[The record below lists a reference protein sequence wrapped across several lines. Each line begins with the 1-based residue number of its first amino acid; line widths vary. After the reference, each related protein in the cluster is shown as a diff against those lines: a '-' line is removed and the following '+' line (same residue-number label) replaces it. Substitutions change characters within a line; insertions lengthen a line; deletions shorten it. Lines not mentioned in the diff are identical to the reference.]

1 MPSYA
6 SSVPLKRHNRIFFVH
21 ENHDENSPASSRG
34 LVLSENVFTLFVRH
48 LEVWKNYEKEGE
60 TKILYPHFFTVPCA

>member
-1 MPSYA
+1 MKNEMK
-6 SSVPLKRHNRIFFVH
+6 LKRHNRIFFVY
-21 ENHDENSPASSRG
+21 ENHDEHSLALSRD

-48 LEVWKNYEKEGE
+48 PEVSKNCEKGGE